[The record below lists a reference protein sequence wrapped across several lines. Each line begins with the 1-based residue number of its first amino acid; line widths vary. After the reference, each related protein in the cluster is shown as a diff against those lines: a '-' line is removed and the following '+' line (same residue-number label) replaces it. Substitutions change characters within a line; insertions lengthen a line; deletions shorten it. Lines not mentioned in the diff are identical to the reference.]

1 MGSRARCARQPGA
14 RRAPAPSHSSEKNV
28 HHPRGIWVSC
38 GAARDPGDG
47 DDEDGPSTS
56 EPRMAPPTP
65 SPVFSRRPLSAR
77 QRKVL
82 NERVLAR
89 PPPGLGGGNVGAPG
103 SGLSLQ
109 ASRQQAELF
118 KGLTQQLSGLS
129 ALGLGNV
136 PALEQW
142 RKSSNQTAKPDGK
155 VGGRTGP
162 RRCSCCGELGHN
174 KRSCPVAF
182 QRDVDALTGKL
193 TGGATDVEAIGYL
206 QSGGAPAPEV
216 RDKVRTERPLS
227 EDDVDLEEY
236 FEDKYRD
243 FYERKMT
250 PHPPAPW
257 RVVPDEPRGPAR
269 KQSTAAIEREPADE
283 PKAGGRPRGRPK
295 LYARVIQPATD
306 ARFGRAFRPK
316 TCSVCGSP
324 DHNKRWHDV
333 KRDGVTMEKVYP
345 ESTRCSVCGEVGH
358 NSRGC
363 PKKLDRP
370 SGYGYAY
377 GYAYG
382 HAYGG
387 RYGGGVSSRDVADA
401 RSGEAVSVK
410 IPRDKGKELEAA
422 ELWLRSRARC
432 PEDSV
437 SIKSACVR
445 VGYSRSYSQNV
456 YNLAKTL
463 MAEGWTDDG
472 GDDVCEVEL
481 DDVKKYTPG
490 TNPVLMSIDEE
501 ELATQAAMDCINDPG
516 LLPGDAAVRR
526 GLKRGQ
532 ANWVG
537 ILRRKILD
545 GGTIDR
551 LPVKSE
557 SQTRYI

>member
-1 MGSRARCARQPGA
+1 MAQACLASPALGGAGLRPPPAVGRRRGSGAAVGSRARCARQPGA

-162 RRCSCCGELGHN
+162 RRCGCCGELGHN

-250 PHPPAPW
+250 PHPPRRGGSYRTNRGDPPGSN
-257 RVVPDEPRGPAR
+257 RPPRSSVSPRMNPKPGDDPAAGPS
-269 KQSTAAIEREPADE
+269 STL
-283 PKAGGRPRGRPK
+283 GSYSPRRMPG
-295 LYARVIQPATD
+295 L
-306 ARFGRAFRPK
+306 
-316 TCSVCGSP
+316 
-324 DHNKRWHDV
+324 
-333 KRDGVTMEKVYP
+333 
-345 ESTRCSVCGEVGH
+345 
-358 NSRGC
+358 
-363 PKKLDRP
+363 
-370 SGYGYAY
+370 
-377 GYAYG
+377 
-382 HAYGG
+382 
-387 RYGGGVSSRDVADA
+387 DA
-401 RSGEAVSVK
+401 RSAQRRAACAGPRTTTSV
-410 IPRDKGKELEAA
+410 
-422 ELWLRSRARC
+422 
-432 PEDSV
+432 
-437 SIKSACVR
+437 
-445 VGYSRSYSQNV
+445 
-456 YNLAKTL
+456 
-463 MAEGWTDDG
+463 
-472 GDDVCEVEL
+472 
-481 DDVKKYTPG
+481 G
-490 TNPVLMSIDEE
+490 TM
-501 ELATQAAMDCINDPG
+501 
-516 LLPGDAAVRR
+516 
-526 GLKRGQ
+526 
-532 ANWVG
+532 
-537 ILRRKILD
+537 
-545 GGTIDR
+545 
-551 LPVKSE
+551 
-557 SQTRYI
+557 